1 MRKKDLFIY
10 LFLRHRITGH
20 CHLIQISILLNP
32 NSSIGRSCRE
42 LNNGD
47 NLCFIIGDAP
57 VSVSVSETLFWVSE
71 ENDAVSW
78 VLNLSSKPEALLS

>member
-57 VSVSVSETLFWVSE
+57 ISVSETLFWVSE